1 MLSHLLL
8 RGFLNIRILDRKH
21 KNVEPPSQPYFKA
34 EIEMFWEVTL
44 QCTRSNTMNLSIFA
58 SLHDDFNAWQRTNI
72 TISEQCHGW
81 NNDYSKEDKDI
92 LFCSKE
98 ECCAYEENWLQ
109 QSHSQVETTP
119 RRASNRVKFETPAK
133 DCACQF
139 GGAESPGTSSV
150 PDQNV
155 ETICPSKLHK
165 SPARLLGEMCKKVS
179 ESLLAPTQ
187 TSRAKQQALVEKE
200 MKHKARPITERAV
213 SYTRHE

>member
-1 MLSHLLL
+1 MIPTLGEEPTSHS
-8 RGFLNIRILDRKH
+8 LNND
-21 KNVEPPSQPYFKA
+21 V
-34 EIEMFWEVTL
+34 M
-44 QCTRSNTMNLSIFA
+44 
-58 SLHDDFNAWQRTNI
+58 
-72 TISEQCHGW
+72 HGW

-98 ECCAYEENWLQ
+98 ECSAYEENWLQ
-109 QSHSQVETTP
+109 QSSHCQVETSTP

-139 GGAESPGTSSV
+139 GGPEPPGTSLV

-165 SPARLLGEMCKKVS
+165 SPARPSGEMCKKVS

-213 SYTRHE
+213 SYTRYEKHVTVEGQTTFPVHFLFNTE